1 MIAVRGFARIG
12 LIIILLKGPYGLPTT
27 FPPLPF
33 LKSTCQHFY
42 LPVFFA
48 APTLN
53 HNDQTY
59 DSASGEVEGII
70 ISPLSPKFPKCR
82 VFTSANLTLLFFH
95 PYIIL
100 NNVKENV
107 VITKSH
113 YCVSLTR
120 LHYTR
125 MTLIGSSRACASCQ
139 RFNFYPKSIWSL
151 SPLTNIFVLSGP
163 QTMFIK

>member
-70 ISPLSPKFPKCR
+70 SPLSPKFPKCR

-107 VITKSH
+107 DQKSLLCILSKTALYSDDLNRLIT
-113 YCVSLTR
+113 CMCL
-120 LHYTR
+120 L
-125 MTLIGSSRACASCQ
+125 
-139 RFNFYPKSIWSL
+139 PKIQFLPKKYLEFVTSYKHFCPFWS
-151 SPLTNIFVLSGP
+151 TDNVH
-163 QTMFIK
+163 